1 MRIKIVSCRD
11 SLLWYSK
18 HIGEVFE
25 VVKVQPLYFW
35 CREKDEYKATN
46 FIHKNDVEILE
57 KE

>member
-1 MRIKIVSCRD
+1 MKIKIVSCKD

-25 VVKVQPLYFW
+25 VVKVTTWYFW
-35 CREKDEYKATN
+35 CREKDEYEATN

>member
-1 MRIKIVSCRD
+1 MKVKITKCND
-11 SLLWYSK
+11 ELLWYSK

-25 VVKVQPLYFW
+25 VVKVTPWHFW